1 MVKGRWSVLPSP
13 LSLPQ
18 DETTGPDWFPP
29 YSLPLGTAKA
39 KATQKEGRRKEQ
51 HGNTTNLLSSSL
63 KAQLKALRSPRF
75 ALRVLVSRRLVSR
88 LPWRRTS
95 RRSRASSCRT
105 RACRRGK
112 PRTSQ
117 TERRSSAPQRERVR
131 SFVRSFGTVA
141 SRGESEV
148 WFTFANLT
156 RTRAWGSGQALS
168 LAHLTMITNTHKHKQ
183 TNRQAN

>member
-105 RACRRGK
+105 RACRRGNLV
-112 PRTSQ
+112 PR
-117 TERRSSAPQRERVR
+117 RRSDGRARHKGKGYVR
-131 SFVRSFGTVA
+131 SFVRSERWRLAARVKCGSL
-141 SRGESEV
+141 SRILL
-148 WFTFANLT
+148 A
-156 RTRAWGSGQALS
+156 RARGVLAKLS
-168 LAHLTMITNTHKHKQ
+168 LSLI
-183 TNRQAN
+183 